1 MAWPTNKPNSNQFDS
16 DSDSIKQSRPELK
29 TMSDAVNDIVDYI
42 DTTAEANGY
51 ILQFNS
57 TSGKLEYVVNSGGGG
72 LQNPLNEDIDLN
84 GQRFENSSTAAND
97 SFGAE
102 GLVLGSS
109 IDTIQFIN
117 TGTNQIYAPQT
128 LDIYSASSAVR
139 INTQSVGGTVTL
151 GNQGA
156 TQINGDLILA
166 ADGSPPLAIEAQGSG
181 SSNAD
186 FTIGN
191 QDKRASITIENI
203 RNPSAASRTVS
214 GSSEPSFEAI
224 TIKPWAADTGT
235 FRYANYLN
243 LHASNIRLGDPAF
256 YTTDSAGR
264 KYVIVET
271 SDDQIQM
278 RLGSQNGGRIF
289 LDPSDSAGGGD
300 ISFYPGTSNIIRLN
314 YTNWP
319 TTDGSSGQVLQTNG
333 SGQLSWATVSGGGG
347 GGTVDINAGTGIS
360 VTSPDSADGYVIS
373 NTGMINLSDDS
384 SPEMGGDLN
393 TANFDII
400 SNSGVDIDIAPNNA
414 NLNLKTSN
422 TFLGTGT
429 AQANLTTNGAQNIEI
444 TTNNNTNSGTIKINQ
459 GASGNIEIQPDG
471 GGRIRLHNAYNMP
484 SVDGTNGQVMTT
496 DGAGNISFTTV
507 SGGGGDGVRDINAGT
522 GISIQQDDS
531 AGGYTISSTVTG
543 GDTVSA
549 GDNIEITAPDSTGA
563 KGINLKNP
571 FDTQVDFGDQILKRP
586 VLEDYAETQYPIS
599 TGGSPAPTTVTP
611 DLSQGNV
618 QTVELNTAHTFNTP
632 SNMSTGGSMTL
643 IIRQPTAGSKTI
655 TWAAGYKFAGGSKT
669 ISSAGNAIDIVTI
682 YYDGT
687 DYLAS
692 LSTNFS

>member
-1 MAWPTNKPNSNQFDS
+1 MAWPTNKPNSNQFNS
-16 DSDSIKQSRPELK
+16 DTDSIKQSRPELK

-102 GLVLGSS
+102 GLVLGTS
-109 IDTIQFIN
+109 IDTIQFVN

-128 LDIYSASSAVR
+128 LDIYSSSSTVR
-139 INTQSVGGTVTL
+139 INTVSVGGTVTL

-156 TQINGDLILA
+156 TQVNGDLILA

-224 TIKPWAADTGT
+224 TINPWAADTGT

-243 LHASNIRLGDPAF
+243 LHASNIRLGDPAY

-264 KYVIVET
+264 KAVIVET
-271 SDDQIQM
+271 SDGSTQIQ
-278 RLGSQNGGRIF
+278 LGSQNGGRIF

-300 ISFYPGTSNIIRLN
+300 ISFYPGTSNTIKLN

-319 TTDGSSGQVLQTNG
+319 TADGTSGQVLQTNG
-333 SGQLSWATVSGGGG
+333 AGTLSWVTPSGGGG

-360 VTSPDSADGYVIS
+360 VTSEDSAGGYVIS
-373 NTGMINLSDDS
+373 NTGMINLSDDA
-384 SPEMGGDLN
+384 SPELGGDLN
-393 TANFDII
+393 VLNFDIV
-400 SNSGVDIDIAPNNA
+400 SNTGQDIDIAPNNG

-422 TFLGTGT
+422 TFLGTGSAT
-429 AQANLTTNGAQNIEI
+429 ANLTTNGTHNLVLS
-444 TTNNNTNSGTIKINQ
+444 TNNQNSSGLITINQ

-471 GGRIRLHNAYNMP
+471 GGRIRFHNAYNMP
-484 SVDGTNGQVMTT
+484 SADGTTGQVMTT
-496 DGAGNISFTTV
+496 DGGGNISFTTV
-507 SGGGGDGVRDINAGT
+507 SGGGSTEIVAGT
-522 GISIQQDDS
+522 GINVTQDDS
-531 AGGYTISSTVTG
+531 AGSYTISSTVIG
-543 GDTVSA
+543 GDTISA

-563 KGINLKNP
+563 KGINFRNP
-571 FDTQVDFGDQILKRP
+571 LNTSVDFDFQLAVDPKLKGYS
-586 VLEDYAETQYPIS
+586 EEIF
-599 TGGSPAPTTVTP
+599 TGGATTGTLTP
-611 DLSQGNV
+611 NPRVGNI
-618 QTVELNTAHTFNTP
+618 QSITL
-632 SNMSTGGSMTL
+632 TGS
-643 IIRQPTAGSKTI
+643 ITI
-655 TWAAGYKFAGGSKT
+655 NALDGGAAAGDSVTMVITQPSSGGPYTLSSTMKFAGGTKT
-669 ISSAGNAIDIVTI
+669 LSTTANAVDVLTI
-682 YYDGT
+682 TYMGST
-687 DYLAS
+687 TYLAS